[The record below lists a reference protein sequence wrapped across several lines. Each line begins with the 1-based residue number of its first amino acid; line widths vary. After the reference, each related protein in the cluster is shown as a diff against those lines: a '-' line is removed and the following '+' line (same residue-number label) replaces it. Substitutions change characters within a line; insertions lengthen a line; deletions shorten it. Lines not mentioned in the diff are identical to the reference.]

1 MKHLQSF
8 NEHNATPQIYHE
20 RIKAGET
27 KVSYDGKKGTI
38 VDKDIDSEEIL
49 NVKIK
54 FEDGTESWEV
64 ADDTKMKYI

>member
-8 NEHNATPQIYHE
+8 NEHNATPKIYHD
-20 RIKAGET
+20 RITVGKT
-27 KVSYDGKKGTI
+27 KVSYDSKKGTI

-49 NVKIK
+49 NVKVK